1 MSLSKHVDPDELI
14 ASLRE
19 NPMKHRPFAHHGD
32 SSTSHNVYG
41 SRYHADVAIPKF
53 RMPDKG
59 GNPQSIYQIIKDELD
74 LDGKP
79 NLNLASFVNTFM
91 DPYAD
96 KLMAENMSKNLADAD
111 EYPIVQAI
119 HSRCISMLGNLW
131 NVPKGETAIGTA
143 TTGSSEAIHLGGLA
157 FKRLWQQKRRAEGKS
172 TEKPNIIMGA
182 NAQVALEKFARYF
195 EVEARILPVSAESHY
210 CLDANLI
217 RDNVDE
223 NTIGVFVIL
232 GSTYTGHYE
241 PVEEISEILD
251 AYEEE
256 TGHSIPIHIDG
267 ASGAM
272 VAPFTN
278 AVDGLWDFRL
288 PRVHSISTSGH
299 KFGLVYPGLG
309 WAVWRSDKW
318 LPKELIFEL
327 HYLGGTEQTFTLN
340 FSRPSAQVIA
350 QYFNFLALGKE
361 GYKNIMH
368 NALCNAR
375 LLSKALEASGWYTCV
390 SDIHRK
396 YGNWGG
402 EAQSKLGV
410 ISHDDAKLYNPGL
423 PVVAFHL
430 SDEFRKEYPHVKQ
443 QAVSTLLRVKG
454 YIIPNYNLPPAIE
467 GVEILRVVVR
477 ESMSVDLLNML
488 IADILSTTETLM
500 STAAGDVDAFAKP
513 QAPRI
518 EKFVQSLGKN
528 SWMTRSIAL
537 LEKYV
542 EPREKHTGPAGAGE
556 EQEQV
561 HQGETTI
568 STTTAP
574 GKEGRLGGLMKSWK
588 SKGVF
593 RATC

>member
-1 MSLSKHVDPDELI
+1 MDVTYLTLRTLLVRRPISTVSTIFLLFLYSTIRKAIANRELEVACYFLLLLLFPKRKHKYHHHVALKARMSLFSPGVDACQECSQSVKVDPDELI

-19 NPMKHRPFAHHGD
+19 NPVKHRHFPHHGAD

-59 GNPQSIYQIIKDELD
+59 GNTQSIYQIIKDELD

-131 NVPKGETAIGTA
+131 NVPKGETAVGTA

-182 NAQVALEKFARYF
+182 NAQVALEKYVHLLTCRHLTTGPGSRGTSKYANNGPRFARYF
-195 EVEARILPVSAESHY
+195 EVEARILPVSGESHY
-210 CLDANLI
+210 CLNAKLI

-272 VAPFTN
+272 GTPSPVP
-278 AVDGLWDFRL
+278 AVRWN
-288 PRVHSISTSGH
+288 V
-299 KFGLVYPGLG
+299 
-309 WAVWRSDKW
+309 
-318 LPKELIFEL
+318 
-327 HYLGGTEQTFTLN
+327 
-340 FSRPSAQVIA
+340 
-350 QYFNFLALGKE
+350 
-361 GYKNIMH
+361 
-368 NALCNAR
+368 C
-375 LLSKALEASGWYTCV
+375 
-390 SDIHRK
+390 
-396 YGNWGG
+396 
-402 EAQSKLGV
+402 
-410 ISHDDAKLYNPGL
+410 
-423 PVVAFHL
+423 
-430 SDEFRKEYPHVKQ
+430 
-443 QAVSTLLRVKG
+443 
-454 YIIPNYNLPPAIE
+454 
-467 GVEILRVVVR
+467 
-477 ESMSVDLLNML
+477 
-488 IADILSTTETLM
+488 
-500 STAAGDVDAFAKP
+500 
-513 QAPRI
+513 
-518 EKFVQSLGKN
+518 
-528 SWMTRSIAL
+528 
-537 LEKYV
+537 
-542 EPREKHTGPAGAGE
+542 
-556 EQEQV
+556 
-561 HQGETTI
+561 
-568 STTTAP
+568 
-574 GKEGRLGGLMKSWK
+574 
-588 SKGVF
+588 
-593 RATC
+593 